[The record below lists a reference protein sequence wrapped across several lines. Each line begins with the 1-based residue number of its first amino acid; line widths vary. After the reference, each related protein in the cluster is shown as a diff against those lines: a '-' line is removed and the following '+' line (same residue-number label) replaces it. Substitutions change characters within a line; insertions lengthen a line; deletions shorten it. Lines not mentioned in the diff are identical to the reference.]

1 MSDSITLEDFYKL
14 FQHFQAETDRR
25 AAETDRLAAENDRRA
40 TENERRAAE
49 NERRAAENDRRI
61 AENERRAAENDRRIA
76 ENERRAAENDRRA
89 DQFNRELAE
98 SHAKFQQEL
107 AASRAETD
115 RRHQELRE
123 IVAKTNKQVGGISN
137 RWGELVEGLV
147 RPAAV
152 NLLRERGIQVH
163 HTVTNLVLE
172 DGSMEVDLL
181 AENTVEVVAIEVKA
195 NLKGRDLKRFL
206 KNLQKFKTV
215 FPKYQSYRLYGAVA
229 GIRIDPDL
237 EQKAIDAGLWVMK
250 PSGETMSI
258 TNKPEFEPSLW

>member
-25 AAETDRLAAENDRRA
+25 AAENDRRSAENDRLAAENDRRA
-40 TENERRAAE
+40 TENERRATE

-61 AENERRAAENDRRIA
+61 AENNRRIA
-76 ENERRAAENDRRA
+76 ENDR
-89 DQFNRELAE
+89 L
-98 SHAKFQQEL
+98 
-107 AASRAETD
+107 
-115 RRHQELRE
+115 HQELCE

-152 NLLRERGIQVH
+152 NLLREKGIQVH

-195 NLKGRDLKRFL
+195 NLKRRDLKRFL